1 MKSDFDIQILP
12 EREEDYLHIR
22 ALVEEAFARADHS
35 DGDEQ
40 NLVERIRQT
49 PEYIPE
55 LSLVAVSG
63 DTVLGYVMFSR
74 IKIGHADAVA
84 LAPLAVSP
92 SRQREG
98 IGELLVDAG
107 HAQARKMGYTC
118 SVVLGDPRYYS
129 RFGYEKAS
137 RFGIT
142 PPFDVPDE
150 YYMGCILSIG
160 SSVPNGCVKYS
171 AAFGL

>member
-63 DTVLGYVMFSR
+63 DTVLGYVC
-74 IKIGHADAVA
+74 
-84 LAPLAVSP
+84 
-92 SRQREG
+92 
-98 IGELLVDAG
+98 LVKL
-107 HAQARKMGYTC
+107 R
-118 SVVLGDPRYYS
+118 
-129 RFGYEKAS
+129 
-137 RFGIT
+137 
-142 PPFDVPDE
+142 
-150 YYMGCILSIG
+150 
-160 SSVPNGCVKYS
+160 
-171 AAFGL
+171 